1 MKAFFFS
8 TIAAGRGCL
17 SRGRRSTQGVLDEL
31 RRAWPPLGPRLPFV
45 CGRCS
50 TQSRLDKLLLRVAA
64 AGAAA
69 AFRVAGAVH
78 RASWRGRIARVR
90 RCFCAAVATHH
101 SPFITHH
108 VAHLI
113 HHLHSSRLTYHSHS
127 SVTTSH
133 ISLIIH
139 HSSLHHISLPLI
151 TVS

>member
-1 MKAFFFS
+1 MVACRVAGAVHRAS
-8 TIAAGRGCL
+8 WTSCGARGRLWGRGCL
-17 SRGRRSTQGVLDEL
+17 L
-31 RRAWPPLGPRLPFV
+31 

-78 RASWRGRIARVR
+78 RASWRGCIARVR
-90 RCFCAAVATHH
+90 RCFRAAVATHH